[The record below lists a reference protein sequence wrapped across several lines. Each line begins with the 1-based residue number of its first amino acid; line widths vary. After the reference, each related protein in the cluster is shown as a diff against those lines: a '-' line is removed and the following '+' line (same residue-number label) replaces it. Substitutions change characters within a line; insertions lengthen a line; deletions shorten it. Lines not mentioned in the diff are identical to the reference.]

1 MVTSIKVKYRPSTVD
16 GKEGCIYYQIIHNRT
31 IRQINT
37 TYKVFASEWDTHTE
51 TIIQSSGIESLERV
65 RKLNDYRERI
75 IWDTRR
81 LRKIVSQFEQT
92 MSAYSADDVVTEFQR
107 MSSQNSLERHLRDT
121 ATRLTILGR
130 TRTAET
136 YLSALNSFLRF
147 TEGEDVPLDGITPF
161 LMQQYEAWLKSS
173 GASLNTISF
182 YMRKLRAVYN
192 QAVERGLTEQCYPFR
207 HVYTGKDKTAKRAVP
222 MTIIKKVKALDLKD
236 NPSLELA
243 RDMFLFSFYTRGMSF
258 VDMANLKT
266 GNLQSG
272 FLVYRRH
279 KTGQQLTIKW
289 EKCMKELVDKYADS
303 SFGYLLPIITEAGD
317 ERGQYKRIQ
326 YRINYNLKQVSELAG
341 ITPALTMYVAR
352 HSWAS
357 IAKAKNIPISTIS
370 EGMGHDS
377 ESTTRIYLAS
387 LDASVVDKANKK
399 ILDDL

>member
-16 GKEGCIYYQIIHNRT
+16 GKEGCIYYQVIHNRT

-37 TYKVFASEWDTHTE
+37 TYKVFVSEWDPQTE
-51 TIIQSSGIESLERV
+51 TIIQSSDIESLERV

-75 IWDTRR
+75 SWDTRR

-136 YLSALNSFLRF
+136 YISALNSFLRF

-173 GASLNTISF
+173 DASLNTISF

-222 MTIIKKVKALDLKD
+222 MTTIKKVKALDLKD

-266 GNLQSG
+266 GNVQSG

-289 EKCMKELVDKYADS
+289 EECMKRLVDKYSGS
-303 SFGYLLPIITEAGD
+303 SIGYLLPIITEPGN
-317 ERGQYKRIQ
+317 ERKQYKQ
-326 YRINYNLKQVSELAG
+326 AQFRINYNLKLVSELAG

>member
-16 GKEGCIYYQIIHNRT
+16 GKEGCIYYQVIHNRT

-37 TYKVFASEWDTHTE
+37 TYKVFVSEWDPQTE
-51 TIIQSSGIESLERV
+51 TIIQSSDIESLERV

-75 IWDTRR
+75 SWDTRR

-136 YLSALNSFLRF
+136 YISALNSFLRF

-173 GASLNTISF
+173 DASLNTISF

-222 MTIIKKVKALDLKD
+222 MTTIKKVKALDLKD

-266 GNLQSG
+266 GNVQSG

-289 EKCMKELVDKYADS
+289 EKCMKELVDKYAES
-303 SFGYLLPIITEAGD
+303 SF

-387 LDASVVDKANKK
+387 LDATVVDKANKK

>member
-1 MVTSIKVKYRPSTVD
+1 MVTSIKVKFRPSMVD
-16 GKEGCIYYQIIHNRT
+16 GKEGCIYYQVIHSRT
-31 IRQINT
+31 IRQVNT
-37 TYKVFASEWDTHTE
+37 AYKVLTSEWDSHTE
-51 TIIQSSGIESLERV
+51 TIIQSLGNESQERV
-65 RKLNDYRERI
+65 RKLNDIRERI
-75 IWDTRR
+75 CWDTRR
-81 LRKIVSQFEQT
+81 LRKIVSQFEQA
-92 MSAYSADDVVTEFQR
+92 MSVYTADDVVTEFR
-107 MSSQNSLERHLRDT
+107 RLSSQNSLERHLRDT
-121 ATRLTILGR
+121 ATRLSVLGR
-130 TRTAET
+130 TRTSET
-136 YLSALNSFLRF
+136 YLAALSSFMKF
-147 TEGEDVPLDGITPF
+147 TDGEDVPLDGITPF

-173 GASLNTISF
+173 GSSLNTISF

-207 HVYTGKDKTAKRAVP
+207 HVYTGKDKTSKRAVP
-222 MTIIKKVKALDLKD
+222 LATIKKVKSLDLKD
-236 NPSLELA
+236 RPALEMA
-243 RDMFLFSFYTRGMSF
+243 RDMFMFSFYTRGMSF
-258 VDMANLKT
+258 VDMASLKT

-289 EKCMKELVDKYADS
+289 EKCMKELVDKYAGS
-303 SFGYLLPIITEAGD
+303 SFGYLLPIITEVGD
-317 ERGQYKRIQ
+317 EREQYKQMQ

-357 IAKAKNIPISTIS
+357 IAKAKNVPISIIS

-387 LDASVVDKANKK
+387 LDTSVVDKANKK

>member
-1 MVTSIKVKYRPSTVD
+1 MITSIKVKFRPSSVD

-31 IRQINT
+31 VRQVYT
-37 TYKVFASEWDTHTE
+37 AYKIFSTEWDTSSE
-51 TIIQSSGIESLERV
+51 TIAQTIPDVSMERIC
-65 RKLNDYRERI
+65 RLNDYRERI
-75 IWDTRR
+75 GWDTRR
-81 LRKIVSQFEQT
+81 LRKIVSGLNQT
-92 MSAYSADDVVTEFQR
+92 LSSFSTDDIVTEFQR
-107 MSSQNSLERHLRDT
+107 LSSQNSMERYLRET
-121 ATRLTILGR
+121 ATRLQILGR

-136 YLSALNSFLRF
+136 YLSALNSFMRF
-147 TEGEDVPLDGITPF
+147 TDGEDVPLDGITPF
-161 LMQQYEAWLKSS
+161 LIQQYEAWLKSS

-222 MTIIKKVKALDLKD
+222 LAIIKKVRTLDLKD
-236 NPSLELA
+236 KPALDIA
-243 RDMFLFSFYTRGMSF
+243 RDMFMFSFYTRGMSF
-258 VDMANLKT
+258 IDMAGLKAS
-266 GNLQSG
+266 NLQSG

-289 EKCMKELVDKYADS
+289 EECMKRLVDKYSGS
-303 SFGYLLPIITEAGD
+303 SIGYLLPIITEPGN
-317 ERGQYKRIQ
+317 ERKQYKQ
-326 YRINYNLKQVSELAG
+326 AQFRINYNLKLVSELAG

>member
-16 GKEGCIYYQIIHNRT
+16 GKEGCIYYQVIHNRT

-37 TYKVFASEWDTHTE
+37 AYKILVSEWDAHTE
-51 TIIQSSGIESLERV
+51 TIIQSSDIESLERV

-75 IWDTRR
+75 SWDTRR

-192 QAVERGLTEQCYPFR
+192 QAVERGLTEQYYPFR
-207 HVYTGKDKTAKRAVP
+207 HVYTGKDKTVKRAVP
-222 MTIIKKVKALDLKD
+222 ITIIKKVKALDLKD

-266 GNLQSG
+266 CNLQSG

-303 SFGYLLPIITEAGD
+303 SFDYLLPIITEAGD
-317 ERGQYKRIQ
+317 EREQYKQMQ

-357 IAKAKNIPISTIS
+357 IAKAKNTPISIIS

-387 LDASVVDKANKK
+387 LDTSTVDKANKK